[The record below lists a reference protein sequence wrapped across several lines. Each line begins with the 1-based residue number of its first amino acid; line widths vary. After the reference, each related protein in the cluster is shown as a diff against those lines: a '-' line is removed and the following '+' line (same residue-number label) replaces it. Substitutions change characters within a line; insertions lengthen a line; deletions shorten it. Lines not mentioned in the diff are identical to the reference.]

1 MASVQSALVRAG
13 YKVEVCGP
21 DDDSPIEVAT
31 DFTPEVI
38 VLDDICAGR
47 AADVRRVLSNEC
59 GLKEI
64 LVISVATE
72 DQANEADLPG
82 VGDFLIQPY
91 TPGEFLARLRLL
103 LWRTTSLDRRQTRV
117 SSTFPSCETS

>member
-1 MASVQSALVRAG
+1 LKQLLD
-13 YKVEVCGP
+13 E
-21 DDDSPIEVAT
+21 DSLIEVAT
-31 DFTPEVI
+31 DFTPQVI
-38 VLDDICAGR
+38 VLDGMSASR
-47 AADVRRVLSNEC
+47 AAADVRRVLGNEC

-72 DQANEADLPG
+72 DQANEADLSG
-82 VGDFLIQPY
+82 VDDFLIQPY

-103 LWRTTSLDRRQTRV
+103 LWRTRSLDRRQICV